1 MTNKEILEKIAALEE
16 KLLKQTSSEEFEA
29 TNRALNN
36 LRVKYL
42 TAGQACKGQ
51 KIYGIKT
58 VQPMNHF
65 TKR

>member
-1 MTNKEILEKIAALEE
+1 MTNREILEKIAALEE

-42 TAGQACKGQ
+42 TKDQACKGQ
-51 KIYGIKT
+51 KIHGIKT
-58 VQPMNHF
+58 IQPINHYL
-65 TKR
+65 KR